1 MKVCF
6 PRGKVIIHKKEHED
20 LSDVAE
26 KKLAEMPRDWRKLIQ
41 TKILP
46 SWVNYLTKK
55 REKETEINEYAEIRT
70 DTVGK

>member
-1 MKVCF
+1 M
-6 PRGKVIIHKKEHED
+6 IIHKKEHEG

-26 KKLAEMPRDWRKLIQ
+26 RKLSEMPRDWRKLIQ

-46 SWVNYLTKK
+46 AWVNYLNKK